1 MSLWGITTAAEDKP
15 KFLPVDKNAAG
26 STGAREHAIAVAG
39 GWGLAPGLAASGND
53 NANATPEVLVCV
65 RNLAEFMGSA
75 SIIGINWTDAT
86 VANTGTFDITVTFD
100 EAVDITSATRSADQ
114 VITNK
119 AYILLSRVGKTDMVE
134 DSTMACQYFSG
145 SGSNQIVFRGLAVTN
160 AAAGFLAFN
169 GEGVGEAGIITG
181 INFDG
186 TAAMTEEDGKAANGL
201 RLESGT
207 ASAGTAGGSLLADG
221 SACTS
226 VTVAGAITAST
237 AFVIDGLSGA
247 TLVAGMTITV
257 NGAGGTPAASITD
270 ADGNTGISTDNS
282 LTIATVTNQTTFTVS
297 EAVTIANDIV
307 LLASTNGGAEVIA
320 DALNFAVAG
329 PKFDSRVDIKTITRV
344 GADDSVAVELENGT
358 EDLDGQDNV
367 GGGNNFRMVQES
379 GNAASLGTGDN
390 ALRNIEGRTIRTDP
404 YVVETA
410 LDDAATFLASGS
422 TSGTANVLKGM
433 DVAAA

>member
-53 NANATPEVLVCV
+53 NADATPEVLVCV

-221 SACTS
+221 SAAATL
-226 VTVAGAITAST
+226 TVNGALTQAT
-237 AFVIDGLSGA
+237 TLVVDAVAGA
-247 TLVAGMTITV
+247 TLVAGQVITV
-257 NGAGGTPAASITD
+257 NGAGSAPAASITD
-270 ADGNTGISTDNS
+270 ADGGTGISTDNS
-282 LTIATVTNQTTFTVS
+282 LTITAVASQTSVTVS
-297 EAVTIANDIV
+297 EPITVANNIV
-307 LLASTNGGAEVIA
+307 LLASTNGGEEIVS
-320 DALNFAVAG
+320 DSLNFTVAG
-329 PKFDSRVDIKTITRV
+329 PTYDSRSDIKTITRT
-344 GADDSVAVELENGT
+344 GADDSVALELEVGT
-358 EDLDGQDNV
+358 EDLDGQDTV
-367 GGGNNFRMVQES
+367 GTGNIFRLVQES
-379 GNAASLGTGDN
+379 GNAASNNSDGRNAEGDGN
-390 ALRNIEGRTIRTDP
+390 VTDA

-410 LDDAATFLASGS
+410 LNDAATFTESGS
-422 TSGTANVLKGM
+422 TSGSANILKGI